1 MIFAMGA
8 ILAGL
13 ALCAA
18 AFPRARSRAE
28 QFFRLA
34 SGALLGLGIS
44 GALSMTLRL
53 AGLPTPWK
61 DWGLVVA
68 GAAVLISVRAR
79 GVRAFQTGLLRSRGD
94 RILAAATA
102 ASALLVVALF
112 VEHTVRYPDG
122 GWDAR
127 AIWNL
132 RARAL
137 HRAPSRLDLAFSAEM
152 PEAHPDYPLLVP
164 ALVADAFGIV
174 GEDSCASG
182 SIALAFAALLVAVAG
197 ASAAAA
203 LGPAAGCA
211 AALLVLGFPALLQL
225 GATQCADVPLAALFA
240 GACALAVHS
249 RGGRGSL
256 LLAGL
261 AASLCALTKN
271 EGLLWA
277 AALWI
282 AVFSALRGRA
292 ALLMLAGALPGLL
305 LLLIFKWR
313 FVPAN
318 DLAAD
323 TTALGLW
330 TRVSDLHRAGAVASG
345 LVAQS
350 WNFASWGLAGPAV
363 AVAAAWPVR
372 LSSGGSDPARIL
384 RRTLALCVAGVFAI
398 YLAAPREVGA
408 LLPVSADRLL
418 FQLSGAAVL
427 LATISWFAPRR

>member
-18 AFPRARSRAE
+18 AFPRAGSRAE
-28 QFFRLA
+28 QVFRFA
-34 SGALLGLGIS
+34 VGALLGLGTS
-44 GALSMTLRL
+44 GALSMAVRL
-53 AGLPTPWK
+53 AGLPATWK
-61 DWGLVVA
+61 DGALGAA
-68 GAAVLISVRAR
+68 GAVVLIAVRAR
-79 GVRAFQTGLLRSRGD
+79 GLRLD
-94 RILAAATA
+94 AAAPGARADRMLAVAAA

-137 HRAPSRLDLAFSAEM
+137 HRAPSRLDLAFSPQM

-164 ALVADAFGIV
+164 ALVADAFDV
-174 GEDSCASG
+174 AGEDSYASG
-182 SIALAFAALLVAVAG
+182 SIALAFAALLVAVVG

-203 LGPAAGCA
+203 LGPAAGFA
-211 AALLVLGFPALLQL
+211 AALLVLGLPALLQL
-225 GATQCADVPLAALFA
+225 GATQCADVPLAALLA
-240 GACALAVHS
+240 AACALAVQS
-249 RGGRGSL
+249 RGPGSL

-261 AASLCALTKN
+261 AASLCGLTKN
-271 EGLLWA
+271 EGLVWA

-282 AVFSALRGRA
+282 AVFSVMRGRA
-292 ALLMLAGALPGLL
+292 AVLLLAGALPGLVL
-305 LLLIFKWR
+305 LLVFKSR

-323 TTALGLW
+323 TTVAGLW
-330 TRVSDLHRAGAVASG
+330 ARVSDLHRAGVVASG
-345 LVAQS
+345 LAAQS
-350 WNFASWGLAGPAV
+350 WNFAAWGLAGPAV
-363 AVAAAWPVR
+363 AVAAAWPAR
-372 LSSGGSDPARIL
+372 LSSAGARAGAVRIL
-384 RRTLALCVAGVFAI
+384 RRALALCGIAVFAI
-398 YLAAPREVGA
+398 YLAAPRDVAA

-418 FQLSGAAVL
+418 FQLSGVAVL
-427 LATISWFAPRR
+427 AATTSWFAPRR

>member
-18 AFPRARSRAE
+18 GFPRAGSRAE
-28 QFFRLA
+28 QAFRFA
-34 SGALLGLGIS
+34 VGALLGLGMS
-44 GALSMTLRL
+44 GALSMAVRL
-53 AGLPTPWK
+53 AGLPATWK
-61 DWGLVVA
+61 DGALAAAGSVVLVA
-68 GAAVLISVRAR
+68 VRAR
-79 GVRAFQTGLLRSRGD
+79 GLRLDTAAPRARAD
-94 RILAAATA
+94 RMLAVAAA

-137 HRAPSRLDLAFSAEM
+137 HRAPSRLDLAFSPQM

-164 ALVADAFGIV
+164 ALVADAFDV
-174 GEDSCASG
+174 AGEDSYASG
-182 SIALAFAALLVAVAG
+182 SIALAFAALLVAVVG

-211 AALLVLGFPALLQL
+211 AALLILGLPALLQL
-225 GATQCADVPLAALFA
+225 GATQCADVPLAALLA
-240 GACALAVHS
+240 AACALAVRS
-249 RGGRGSL
+249 RGPGSL

-271 EGLLWA
+271 EGLVWA

-282 AVFSALRGRA
+282 AVFSVMRGRA
-292 ALLMLAGALPGLL
+292 AVLLLAGALPGLVL
-305 LLLIFKWR
+305 LLVFKSR

-330 TRVSDLHRAGAVASG
+330 TRVSDFHRAGAVASG
-345 LVAQS
+345 LLAQS
-350 WNFASWGLAGPAV
+350 WRFGSWGLAGPAV

-372 LSSGGSDPARIL
+372 LSSGRVGAARIL
-384 RRTLALCVAGVFAI
+384 RRTLALCALAVFGI
-398 YLAAPREVGA
+398 YLAAPREVAG

-418 FQLSGAAVL
+418 FQLSGVAVL
-427 LATISWFAPRR
+427 LATTSWFAPRR